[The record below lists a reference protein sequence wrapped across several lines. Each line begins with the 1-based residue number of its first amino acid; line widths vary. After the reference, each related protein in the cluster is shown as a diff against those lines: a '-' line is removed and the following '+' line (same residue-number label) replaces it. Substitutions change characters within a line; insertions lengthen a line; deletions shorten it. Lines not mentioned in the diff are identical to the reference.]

1 MAAPPTAPAAPDAA
15 RLRVEAD
22 LTLTVET
29 PHAEDDPG
37 RRLTGRITGSGST
50 LTVRLGG
57 LDALPLGND
66 LRTAMDPVRDVA
78 RLLADDGLTV
88 VVEGDHGRILS
99 LGRVRASILDRAV
112 TGSRH
117 IALHDRRAALR
128 LARSRGGRGSAVA
141 AGPGAAVHAVAAGPD
156 RRPAAASA
164 RHDHPRSARGRPA
177 TTRLLSC
184 AAGAGRCPHGAGP
197 APGHHDD
204 RLGPWG
210 RSRPHGPGGRPRAGA
225 PQPRHRRVRGR
236 PGQGE
241 VGAGARCR
249 GRQAGGPTD
258 RVGRL
263 RRRVVA
269 DLPAGGVRRPRTSPR
284 RPGRRGVR
292 PATTAAAA
300 TPVRPLSRRPA
311 VAG

>member
-50 LTVRLGG
+50 LTVRLEG
-57 LDALPLGND
+57 LDVLPLGND

-128 LARSRGGRGSAVA
+128 LARSRGDEGAPSLRALVPPSTPWPLAPTVA
-141 AGPGAAVHAVAAGPD
+141 PP
-156 RRPAAASA
+156 RR
-164 RHDHPRSARGRPA
+164 RHV
-177 TTRLLSC
+177 TTT
-184 AAGAGRCPHGAGP
+184 
-197 APGHHDD
+197 HDP
-204 RLGPWG
+204 LG
-210 RSRPHGPGGRPRAGA
+210 GGRPRLVYYPAPPEQGGVRTELDLRRGTTTIGSDPGDDLVLTGLAAGHV
-225 PQPRHRRVRGR
+225 QVRRNPATDEYEVVPVRGR
-236 PGQGE
+236 SVRVHGAEVDRPVALRTGSVVSAGE
-241 VGAGARCR
+241 WSLTYRREEYADH
-249 GRQAGGPTD
+249 GRPHGGRAGGEFARQRPQ
-258 RVGRL
+258 
-263 RRRVVA
+263 
-269 DLPAGGVRRPRTSPR
+269 PPRPRYDR
-284 RPGRRGVR
+284 
-292 PATTAAAA
+292 
-300 TPVRPLSRRPA
+300 
-311 VAG
+311 